1 MVTQSPT
8 RKCLILVNLTSQ
20 GENPGRGSP
29 YISQLWRGAASY
41 HTRQIVPWAIE
52 EETEG
57 IVPAAAEDRS
67 EPAWGIMNSGWHDVS
82 FSKCLSV
89 K

>member
-1 MVTQSPT
+1 M
-8 RKCLILVNLTSQ
+8 
-20 GENPGRGSP
+20 PG
-29 YISQLWRGAASY
+29 
-41 HTRQIVPWAIE
+41 AIE

-67 EPAWGIMNSGWHDVS
+67 EPAWGIMNSGWHDDVS